1 MSHLNMK
8 REERVKAQ
16 IIDMEE
22 GKREHRK
29 SHETS
34 LGGISLN
41 RLAET
46 FERYDKTNG
55 NCVDTKYDKK
65 INLNSLGRSLSML
78 SDGKVV
84 AKTEKEKLVR
94 SEREQDDN
102 HAAGLFSR
110 LPKENSKELKSRN
123 SNII

>member
-1 MSHLNMK
+1 MK

-16 IIDMEE
+16 IIKMEE
-22 GKREHRK
+22 GKREPRK

-46 FERYDKTNG
+46 IERYDKTNG
-55 NCVDTKYDKK
+55 NCVDTEHDKK
-65 INLNSLGRSLSML
+65 VNLTSLGRSLSML

-84 AKTEKEKLVR
+84 AKAEREKLAR

-102 HAAGLFSR
+102 HAAGLLSR
-110 LPKENSKELKSRN
+110 LPKENGKELKSRN
-123 SNII
+123 TQL